1 MSNAF
6 QLTTTLKYFHPIKPT
21 RKPRSRPRSVRSSNP
36 RRLRHVRNDST
47 CTHTHS
53 LATTPRHEPSSP
65 RRTGSEKYG
74 REGVWIREPR
84 AGDDYD
90 ERRAPHLHRNVHFFP
105 RAQICW
111 RRARALPPSR
121 WIAFYIFAARG
132 EVKGRDE
139 WLRGCTYTW
148 YVEANL

>member
-36 RRLRHVRNDST
+36 RRLRHVRNDSK
-47 CTHTHS
+47 CTHTRTHS
-53 LATTPRHEPSSP
+53 RRHYDTSHHHRGALEAKNTGE
-65 RRTGSEKYG
+65 REFGSESRARGTTTTSVEPLICIETFIFFLAHKYADG
-74 REGVWIREPR
+74 
-84 AGDDYD
+84 
-90 ERRAPHLHRNVHFFP
+90 
-105 RAQICW
+105 
-111 RRARALPPSR
+111 ARALPPSR

-139 WLRGCTYTW
+139 WLRGCTYIW